1 MGNKVNQLLLMT
13 GRDVPFSEARAVIHQ
28 PRLQEI
34 SLIGEETFHLGSH
47 FLLFDK
53 NKFMPPDKVDLEN
66 QSNFDIFMSVINSKA
81 QIKHKNDA
89 LMVLTLLF
97 PDAKIKLD
105 KKNIFIELDDFC
117 TSINNKN
124 FSSFQSILSQIF
136 CVKRDVES
144 EFNPADEMAKRIAD
158 KIKAKKQKMLE
169 TKGKSIENNNIDIYS
184 EQISVLSIGLPAD
197 FNTLSNYT
205 VYQLR
210 NAQERYRLKQQFDI
224 YVDIKLAGAEGVEE
238 VPNWMDEKI
247 QL

>member
-1 MGNKVNQLLLMT
+1 MDNKVNKLLLTT
-13 GRDVPFSEARAVIHQ
+13 GRDVPFTEAMAVIHQ

-81 QIKHKNDA
+81 QIRHKNDA

-97 PDAKIKLD
+97 PDAQITLE
-105 KKNIFIELDDFC
+105 KNEIFIQVGDLR

-124 FSSFQSILSQIF
+124 FSSFQSILAQIF

-144 EFNPADEMAKRIAD
+144 EYNPEDEMARRIAE
-158 KIKAKKQKMLE
+158 KIKKGKQKMLE
-169 TKGKSIENNNIDIYS
+169 AKGKTIENDNIDIYS
-184 EQISVLSIGLPAD
+184 EWMSVLSIGLPAD
-197 FNTLSNYT
+197 FETLSNYT
-205 VYQLR
+205 VYQIR

-224 YVDIKLAGAEGVEE
+224 YVDIKLTGAEGVQE
-238 VPNWMDEKI
+238 VPNQMDEKI